1 MAGFGKTDGPADP
14 NEWMIEWY
22 KRNGFVEKGLRS
34 DGLVNLEKN
43 LD

>member
-1 MAGFGKTDGPADP
+1 MNCKKLVLWADP

-22 KRNGFVEKGLRS
+22 KRNGFVESGLRC
-34 DGLVNLEKN
+34 DGMVNLEKN